1 MLDPEFKPRW
11 VLSQASKR
19 AHLDLG
25 ERSSRSLR
33 VRGEHIIVTACRAHL
48 DPNAEPVV
56 ETYGPRCSNCVRIA
70 RGLQVPQTFTKSG
83 AQMTTKSA

>member
-1 MLDPEFKPRW
+1 VDIQKTRW

-33 VRGEHIIVTACRAHL
+33 VRGEHVIVTACRAHL
-48 DPNAEPVV
+48 DPHAETVV
-56 ETYGPRCSNCVRIA
+56 ETYGPRCSNCVRIF
-70 RGLQVPQTFTKSG
+70 RSLSVPLTLSESDEEPE
-83 AQMTTKSA
+83 AKSA